1 MSYNRIVSVGLSMS
15 LVVVASIIPVRAE
28 AQSIAQRVR
37 SAGDGRVRF
46 TFAAK
51 PDVCGWGHS
60 ISRNSS
66 GNHRWSSSRDDS
78 PDVEYGSEC
87 SPSPVRVILYV
98 DNGDVTKIRTYVGGR
113 WRPGTDVTDL
123 GSVSTRDATAYLL
136 DLAAKGPN
144 ASVSRD
150 AIMPATLADSV
161 TIWPALTR
169 IARDESRPN
178 STKKQALFWLSTE
191 AGDHVAGRD
200 KGTKDPDSEIKKQAV
215 FALSQRRNGESV
227 PALMQV
233 ARNNRDPEVRRSAL
247 FWLGQTSDPRVVSF
261 FEEILS
267 R

>member
-1 MSYNRIVSVGLSMS
+1 MRFKSIAAVTIAAS
-15 LVVVASIIPVRAE
+15 LVVVASIIPVRTE

-46 TFAAK
+46 TFAPK
-51 PDVCGWGHS
+51 PDICGYGGS
-60 ISRNSS
+60 ISRNGGS
-66 GNHRWSSSRDDS
+66 NRWGSSSNDS
-78 PDVEYGSEC
+78 PDVEYGNEC
-87 SPSPVRVILYV
+87 GSSPVRVILYV
-98 DNGDVTKIRTYVGGR
+98 DNGGVTKVRTYVGGR
-113 WRPGTDVTDL
+113 WRPGTDITDL
-123 GSVSTRDATAYLL
+123 GHVSTRDATAYLL
-136 DLAAKGPN
+136 DLAANGPT

-178 STKKQALFWLSTE
+178 STRKQALFWLSTE
-191 AGDHVAGRD
+191 AGDHIAGRD
-200 KGTKDPDSEIKKQAV
+200 KGIKDPDSEIKKQAV
-215 FALSQRRNGESV
+215 FALSQRMNGESV